1 MTSEHLTAMVSASL
15 DLERTNKNKTVLSIL
30 GACTQYCFRKDY
42 VSVELMGTAKLF
54 KAATRHFNF
63 GLILAVPVDKSD
75 MSTTACFNKDL
86 GLASMCI
93 CFESK

>member
-1 MTSEHLTAMVSASL
+1 M
-15 DLERTNKNKTVLSIL
+15 
-30 GACTQYCFRKDY
+30 
-42 VSVELMGTAKLF
+42 ELMSTGKLF

-63 GLILAVPVDKSD
+63 VLILAVPVEKSD
-75 MSTTACFNKDL
+75 MSTTASFKKDL